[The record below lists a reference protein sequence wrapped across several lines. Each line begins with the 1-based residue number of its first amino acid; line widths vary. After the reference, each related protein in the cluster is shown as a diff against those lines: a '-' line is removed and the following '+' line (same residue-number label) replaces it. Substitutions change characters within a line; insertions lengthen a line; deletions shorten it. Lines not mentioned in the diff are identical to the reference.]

1 MPALMAAITRFSSSS
16 SRRSWRR
23 ARVTSGGSA
32 SLFFSASFEDGD
44 DHDVGHSNGADQQ
57 RDGAQAQEQS
67 SKALWASAWATSAA
81 EGWLT
86 LTSLGFSGLAVA
98 ARTES
103 TAATWSVWA
112 RT

>member
-44 DHDVGHSNGADQQ
+44 DHDVGHSNGA
-57 RDGAQAQEQS
+57 
-67 SKALWASAWATSAA
+67 A

-103 TAATWSVWA
+103 TAATWSVRA
-112 RT
+112 RM